1 MLLLSTDGVVAKA
14 VIGPQSEL
22 DKEYLV
28 TVRGPIT
35 ERKLSLLRHGLE
47 LDDRQLKPA
56 RVTVVQGQTLRFIL
70 TEGRNRQ
77 IRRMCDLVELRVT
90 DLHRIRIGPLA
101 LGDLPEGK
109 WRLLTGDERAALT
122 GA

>member
-1 MLLLSTDGVVAKA
+1 MA
-14 VIGPQSEL
+14 
-22 DKEYLV
+22 
-28 TVRGPIT
+28 
-35 ERKLSLLRHGLE
+35 
-47 LDDRQLKPA
+47 
-56 RVTVVQGQTLRFIL
+56 QGQTLRFIL

-77 IRRMCDLVELRVT
+77 IRRMCDLVELPVT

-109 WRLLTGDERAALT
+109 WRLLTADERAALT